1 MGPVSVQHLNNG
13 NEIKKD
19 RYIVLFAQHL
29 LILSVS
35 SEMNSFVLEVSCLS
49 YQTNNN
55 SFNFSR
61 LNVN

>member
-49 YQTNNN
+49 YHYQTNN
-55 SFNFSR
+55 
-61 LNVN
+61 

>member
-35 SEMNSFVLEVSCLS
+35 SEMNSFVLEVNCLS
-49 YQTNNN
+49 YHYQTNN
-55 SFNFSR
+55 
-61 LNVN
+61 